1 MDAARHWAAQ
11 GKSSSNVAQ
20 AESAADP
27 PEWQQALED
36 HEAQQELEDDR
47 FPVWPENEEIVAVFI
62 ALRRCWRFDGMVGQY
77 IGLHRPSIESTLR
90 LMNIEQAKHRLIFE
104 GLMIME
110 DAALPVL
117 NRK

>member
-11 GKSSSNVAQ
+11 GKHGSNVAQ

-27 PEWQQALED
+27 PEWQQALEE

-47 FPVWPENEEIVAVFI
+47 FPVWPENEELVGIFI
-62 ALRRCWRFDGMVGQY
+62 ALRRCLQFDSMAGVY
-77 IGLHRPSIESTLR
+77 IGLKRPWIESTLR
-90 LMNIEQAKHRLIFE
+90 LMNIEQAKHPSIFE